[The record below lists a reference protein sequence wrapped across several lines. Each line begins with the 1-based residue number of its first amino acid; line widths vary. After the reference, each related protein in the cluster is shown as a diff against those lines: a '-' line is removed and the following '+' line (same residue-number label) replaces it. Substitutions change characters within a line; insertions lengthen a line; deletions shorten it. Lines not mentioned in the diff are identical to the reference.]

1 VPGPHELRLAYTV
14 PKLEDFSPAA
24 LDRAVQELLSAVRQE
39 AEAIAGE
46 NDWKLFRDRWM
57 ARKNGILTQVNDVW
71 LKAAPGP
78 AKRDVGARVNQ
89 LKTEVEQTVDSAQQ
103 RISGHVSQA
112 RLEAERVDVTL
123 PGIDRP
129 LGAEH
134 PMLKTM
140 NEVVSVFRAMGY
152 SVAEGPE
159 IETDYYNFEALNF
172 PPNHPARDTQDTL
185 FVAGQE
191 KKPQRDRLLLRTHT
205 SPVQIRAM
213 LATPPPIR
221 VVAPGKVHRADTA
234 DATHSPIFHQ
244 VEGLAVDT
252 KITFCDLKGTLDHAM
267 KSLFGSN
274 VKTRFFPSFFPF
286 TEPSADVSITCFK
299 CGGKGCRLCKMSG
312 WIELLGCGMV
322 DPNVFKFVESNGYDA
337 QKISGFAF
345 GMGVERITMLKYG
358 IDDIQL
364 FYQGDVR
371 FLEQFA

>member
-1 VPGPHELRLAYTV
+1 LTYTV
-14 PKLEDFSPAA
+14 PKLEDFSPAT
-24 LDRAVQELLSAVRQE
+24 LDKAVQELLSAVRQE

-57 ARKNGILTQVNDVW
+57 ARKNGILTQVNDLW

-103 RISGHVSQA
+103 LISGHVSQA

-140 NEVVSVFRAMGY
+140 NEVVNVFRAMGY

-185 FVAGQE
+185 FVAAG
-191 KKPQRDRLLLRTHT
+191 DATLLRTHT
-205 SPVQIRAM
+205 SPVQVRVM
-213 LATPPPIR
+213 RTTKPPLRI
-221 VVAPGKVHRADTA
+221 VVPGTVYRRDEL
-234 DATHSPIFHQ
+234 DPTHSPMFHQ
-244 VEGLAVDT
+244 VEGFMVDEHV
-252 KITFCDLKGTLDHAM
+252 TFADLKGVLVHFLRR
-267 KSLFGSN
+267 LFGPD
-274 VKTRFFPSFFPF
+274 TRVRFRASFFPF
-286 TEPSADVSITCFK
+286 TEPSAEIDIGCAACGRAEPTCRV
-299 CGGKGCRLCKMSG
+299 CHGQG
-312 WIELLGCGMV
+312 WLEILGAGMIH
-322 DPNVFKFVESNGYDA
+322 PNVLRACGYDPDTVR
-337 QKISGFAF
+337 GFAF
-345 GMGVERITMLKYG
+345 GMGTDRIAILRWG
-358 IDDIQL
+358 LDDLRL
-364 FYQGDVR
+364 FYENDVR
-371 FLEQFA
+371 FLSQFPF